1 MSVSFAIS
9 WTVISFLSMWACY
22 RIGIREESERWKR
35 RIDRRLHRRILLK
48 ELEEKRL
55 QEDYELEGFEK

>member
-1 MSVSFAIS
+1 MSVHFAFCLTLLTLGS
-9 WTVISFLSMWACY
+9 CWACY
-22 RIGIREESERWKR
+22 RIGIREERERWKQ